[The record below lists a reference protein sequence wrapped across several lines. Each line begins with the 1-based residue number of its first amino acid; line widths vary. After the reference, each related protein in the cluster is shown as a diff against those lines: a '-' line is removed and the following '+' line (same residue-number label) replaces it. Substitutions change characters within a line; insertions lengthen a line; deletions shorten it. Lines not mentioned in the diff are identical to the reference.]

1 MQEIETSL
9 RKERPLEGRRVV
21 VTRPLQQSTRFTEL
35 LTEIGAYVIQM
46 PTVEVRGLG
55 SSEDLDQAVIN
66 FSQFDWVVF
75 TSTNAVRFFAESV
88 KRQDIPMVDF
98 CQETRV
104 CCVGPETAKIS
115 ASYGMDA
122 ECVPPTYTGQ
132 GIVDLFSPREDLNG
146 KSFLIPSGSEA
157 RPTVP
162 DGLRA
167 LGATVR
173 VVLAYETVPVNKVSD
188 KILTEINSGV
198 DLLTFTSPST
208 VKNFHKLVGKRVCA
222 PVAVIGPVTAEE
234 AEQLGYKVLV
244 QPDEYSISG
253 LVGSIVQYFCNQAT
267 K

>member
-46 PTVEVRGLG
+46 PTVEVRGMG
-55 SSEDLDQAVIN
+55 SSEDLDRAVIN

-104 CCVGPETAKIS
+104 CCVGPETANIS

-132 GIVDLFSPREDLNG
+132 GIVDLFSFREDLNG

-167 LGATVR
+167 LGANVR

-208 VKNFHKLVGKRVCA
+208 VKNFHKLVGERVCA

-253 LVGSIVQYFCNQAT
+253 LVGSIVQYFCNQGT

>member
-55 SSEDLDQAVIN
+55 SSEDLGRAVIN

-104 CCVGPETAKIS
+104 CCVGPETANIS

-132 GIVDLFSPREDLNG
+132 GIVDLFSFREDLNG

-167 LGATVR
+167 LGANVR

-198 DLLTFTSPST
+198 DLLTFTS
-208 VKNFHKLVGKRVCA
+208 

-253 LVGSIVQYFCNQAT
+253 LVGSIVQYFCNQGT

>member
-21 VTRPLQQSTRFTEL
+21 VTRPLQQSIRFTEL
-35 LTEIGAYVIQM
+35 LTELGAYVIQM
-46 PTVEVRGLG
+46 PTVEVRGLE
-55 SSEDLDQAVIN
+55 SNEDLDRAVIN
-66 FSQFDWVVF
+66 LSQFDWVVF

-98 CQETRV
+98 CQSTRV

-132 GIVDLFSPREDLNG
+132 GIVELFSSREDLNG

-162 DGLRA
+162 NGLRA
-167 LGATVR
+167 LGAAVR
-173 VVLAYETVPVNKVSD
+173 VVLAYETVPVNKVSE

-208 VKNFHKLVGKRVCA
+208 VKNFHKLVGGRVCA

-244 QPDEYSISG
+244 QPEEYSISG
-253 LVGSIVQYFCNQAT
+253 LVGAVVQYFCNQGT

>member
-46 PTVEVRGLG
+46 PTVEVRGMG
-55 SSEDLDQAVIN
+55 SSADLDRAVIN

-115 ASYGMDA
+115 ASYGLDA
-122 ECVPPTYTGQ
+122 ACDQPTYTC
-132 GIVDLFSPREDLNG
+132 
-146 KSFLIPSGSEA
+146 
-157 RPTVP
+157 
-162 DGLRA
+162 
-167 LGATVR
+167 
-173 VVLAYETVPVNKVSD
+173 
-188 KILTEINSGV
+188 
-198 DLLTFTSPST
+198 LLYTSPSP
-208 VKNFHKLVGKRVCA
+208 R
-222 PVAVIGPVTAEE
+222 
-234 AEQLGYKVLV
+234 
-244 QPDEYSISG
+244 D
-253 LVGSIVQYFCNQAT
+253 
-267 K
+267 

>member
-21 VTRPLQQSTRFTEL
+21 VTRPLQQSIRFTEL
-35 LTEIGAYVIQM
+35 LTELGAYVIQM
-46 PTVEVRGLG
+46 PTIEVRGLERN
-55 SSEDLDQAVIN
+55 EDLDRAVIN
-66 FSQFDWVVF
+66 LSQFDWVVF
-75 TSTNAVRFFAESV
+75 TSTNAVRFFAKSV
-88 KRQDIPMVDF
+88 KRQDIPMADF
-98 CQETRV
+98 CQGTRV
-104 CCVGPETAKIS
+104 CCVGPETAKVS

-122 ECVPPTYTGQ
+122 ECIPPTYTGQ
-132 GIVDLFSPREDLNG
+132 GILELFSSRENLTG

-162 DGLRA
+162 NGLRA

-173 VVLAYETVPVNKVSD
+173 VVLAYETVPVNKVSE
-188 KILTEINSGV
+188 KILTEIKSGV

-208 VKNFHKLVGKRVCA
+208 VKNFHELVGGRVCA

-244 QPDEYSISG
+244 QPEEYSMSG
-253 LVGSIVQYFCNQAT
+253 LAGAVVQYFCNQGT